1 MRPGPPQVMQAA
13 VKVLEE
19 VSLGMTDEQEIT
31 RLRGVITL
39 LSILQGEW
47 DTCASARVA
56 AISRYTD
63 IVRGGS
69 LLTEG
74 DRRERLNL
82 ALARVDGASSDLRI
96 SSLEATLDQLR
107 TTIIELQ
114 RWLEDS
120 DGPEHAALRTEIWRA
135 QYEDARNEDRN
146 TPLW

>member
-1 MRPGPPQVMQAA
+1 MRPDPPQVMQAA

-19 VSLGMTDEQEIT
+19 VSLVMTDEQEIT

-74 DRRERLNL
+74 DRREQLNL
-82 ALARVDGASSDLRI
+82 AVARVDDAASDFRI

-107 TTIIELQ
+107 ATIIELQ
-114 RWLEDS
+114 GWLEVS

-135 QYEDARNEDRN
+135 EYEDARNEDRN
-146 TPLW
+146 NPLW